1 MLLGLA
7 LAQALSGPP
16 ADAKQLARIRK
27 ALAEPPAISVPLT
40 ASREGFVF
48 RITVHAPQPKKPIWD
63 DWSNVPSY
71 IRPNMPLYHY
81 DFMQQVTPE
90 EFRAG
95 TFATVGLPVGQLLEL
110 TRLER
115 CADGAELLP
124 ELRPQD
130 GKIRLDAQLGC
141 LHLAELDLLHA

>member
-27 ALAEPPAISVPLT
+27 ALAEPPAIAVPLT

-48 RITVHAPQPKKPIWD
+48 RVTVHAPQPRKPMWD

-110 TRLER
+110 LGRHISVAHRKSQEEHARDEVRRALEEVLACR
-115 CADGAELLP
+115 ADP
-124 ELRPQD
+124 SRT
-130 GKIRLDAQLGC
+130 GC
-141 LHLAELDLLHA
+141 